1 MKDFL
6 TFGLVVCFLL
16 VCFGCAH
23 TSDSPASMPRQ
34 QEIAPAQ
41 TNATPPPSQ
50 EVPIAE
56 GAPRVQVSETYFD
69 FGIVAEGNNYL
80 HSFQIRNVGKGDLV
94 IKKIIPGCGSA
105 VAAFD
110 RTIPPGGEG
119 KVTIRLWA
127 LSCRRDTK
135 KEALVFTNDP
145 QTPYFKVAV
154 EGRDH

>member
-1 MKDFL
+1 MKGIAN
-6 TFGLVVCFLL
+6 FGLVVVCFLIAS
-16 VCFGCAH
+16 FGCAH
-23 TSDSPASMPRQ
+23 TSDNPASMPGK
-34 QEIAPAQ
+34 QEIAAQ
-41 TNATPPPSQ
+41 TIATPPPSQ

-56 GAPRVQVSETYFD
+56 GTPRVQLSETYFD
-69 FGIVAEGNNYL
+69 FGIVAEGENYI

-119 KVTIRLWA
+119 KVTIKLWA

-135 KEALVFTNDP
+135 KEALVVTNDP
-145 QTPYFKVAV
+145 ETPYFKLAV